1 MGQPAARS
9 VPYGYSPCTGSR
21 TLGGA
26 AGVGYRRGMDGLE
39 RCVGGI
45 VFDDQGRLLL
55 IRRANEPGKG
65 QWSLP
70 GGRVEPG
77 ETDHEAV
84 VRELREE
91 TGLDVRPHTLAGS
104 VLRGRYDIHDYEC
117 SWTGG
122 ILTAGDDASDA
133 RWVNSAE
140 LVNLDEAG
148 HLVDQLMVTLRD
160 WNELPRA

>member
-1 MGQPAARS
+1 
-9 VPYGYSPCTGSR
+9 
-21 TLGGA
+21 
-26 AGVGYRRGMDGLE
+26 MDGLE

-55 IRRANEPGKG
+55 IQRANEPGKG

-84 VRELREE
+84 IRELREE

-104 VLRGRYDIHDYEC
+104 VRRGRYDIHDYEC
-117 SWTGG
+117 TWIGG

-133 RWVNSAE
+133 QWVDSAE
-140 LVNLDEAG
+140 LVALDEAG
-148 HLVDQLMVTLRD
+148 HLTDQLFVTLRD
-160 WNELPRA
+160 WNELPTA